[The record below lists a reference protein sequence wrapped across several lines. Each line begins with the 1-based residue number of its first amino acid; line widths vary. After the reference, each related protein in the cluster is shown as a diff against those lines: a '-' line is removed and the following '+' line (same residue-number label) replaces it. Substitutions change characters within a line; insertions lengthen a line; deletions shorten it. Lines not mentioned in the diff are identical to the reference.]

1 MNKLGGL
8 GAKMPITNVTSLIA
22 VLSTAGV
29 PPLAG
34 FWSKLIIVIALW
46 QNSLYAYAVI
56 AVLASILTLAYLLL
70 MQRKVFFGI
79 LADGLQN
86 VREAGLGIVLPAS
99 VLAAIIVGVGLLFPL
114 MFNSVLMPISSFL
127 K

>member
-1 MNKLGGL
+1 
-8 GAKMPITNVTSLIA
+8 
-22 VLSTAGV
+22 
-29 PPLAG
+29 
-34 FWSKLIIVIALW
+34 
-46 QNSLYAYAVI
+46 
-56 AVLASILTLAYLLL
+56 

-99 VLAAIIVGVGLLFPL
+99 VLAAIIIGVGLLFPL